1 MPICFFHLNS
11 TFFQQKPPPLLLP
24 RRSTYRLVLCKHLI
38 NKLLLYK
45 EELKV
50 AAASPLLD
58 LVLSFW
64 KLEMSVYIPAPKIS
78 HVTSVYLE
86 GHMQLH
92 WHIIQLRLI
101 CFTN

>member
-1 MPICFFHLNS
+1 MPICFFYLDS
-11 TFFQQKPPPLLLP
+11 TFFNKS
-24 RRSTYRLVLCKHLI
+24 RRLCFYLVVVPTGSCFVNILI
-38 NKLLLYK
+38 NKLLYK

-64 KLEMSVYIPAPKIS
+64 KLEMSVYIPAPNIS

-92 WHIIQLRLI
+92 LHIIQLRLI